1 MIPFESQML
10 SFLKLY
16 VWVFCF
22 VLFCSKFL
30 LWLGKLQL
38 TSRKLADRPTA
49 FQQHNLSGS
58 DNNHSF
64 NGTLFLIK
72 YFKANKLKGVGN

>member
-1 MIPFESQML
+1 MYGF
-10 SFLKLY
+10 
-16 VWVFCF
+16 FCF
-22 VLFCSKFL
+22 ALFCSKFL

-49 FQQHNLSGS
+49 FQRHNLSGS
-58 DNNHSF
+58 DNNRSF